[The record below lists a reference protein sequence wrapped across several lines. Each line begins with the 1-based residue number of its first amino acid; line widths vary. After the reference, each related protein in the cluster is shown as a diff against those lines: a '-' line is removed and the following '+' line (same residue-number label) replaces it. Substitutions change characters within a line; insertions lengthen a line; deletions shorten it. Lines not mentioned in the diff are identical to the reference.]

1 MSLMM
6 VFSPVTM
13 SAVDWVSWA
22 VSSRLPVWGTGDFR
36 SPATSSFIRSH
47 TARMGLLMLVDKRRA
62 TAMEARAEAALT
74 RMLMRM
80 PTYVSVR

>member
-6 VFSPVTM
+6 VFSPETI
-13 SAVDWVSWA
+13 SAVAWVSWA
-22 VSSRLPVWGTGDFR
+22 VSSRLAVWGTGDFK
-36 SPATSSFIRSH
+36 SPSTSSFIRWH
-47 TARMGLLMLVDKRRA
+47 TARMGLLMLVDSLRA